1 MHKAFLPLLMLLCSA
16 FLSTTVA
23 AEKSKGG
30 ILDQAAPEWGVESWF
45 NLPEGKEKLSL
56 ADYKGKVVYLYF
68 FQSWCPACLHKGFPT
83 IKSLH
88 DRYKDNKDVA
98 FVAVQTVF
106 EGHET
111 NTIESAK
118 KLSEKF
124 SLDIPFG
131 QSGEKG
137 SRSKIKK
144 DYKAPGTPWTVI
156 IGKDGKVKFNYFVID
171 QEKAEKIIDSEL
183 AKKEK

>member
-1 MHKAFLPLLMLLCSA
+1 MRRCLIFIVFLNFLNLSA
-16 FLSTTVA
+16 N
-23 AEKSKGG
+23 EKYG
-30 ILDQAAPEWGVESWF
+30 ILGQKAPQWSIKKWH
-45 NLPEGKEKLSL
+45 NLPNDKTSL
-56 ADYKGKVVYLYF
+56 EIDDYKNKVLYLYF

-88 DRYKDNKDVA
+88 DKYKDNKDVA
-98 FVAVQTVF
+98 FIAVQTVF
-106 EGHET
+106 EGHDT

-118 KLSEKF
+118 KLAEKF

-156 IGKDGKVKFNYFVID
+156 IGKDGTVKFNYFVID
-171 QEKAEKIIDSEL
+171 TEKAVKIIDLEL
-183 AKKEK
+183 AKKEN